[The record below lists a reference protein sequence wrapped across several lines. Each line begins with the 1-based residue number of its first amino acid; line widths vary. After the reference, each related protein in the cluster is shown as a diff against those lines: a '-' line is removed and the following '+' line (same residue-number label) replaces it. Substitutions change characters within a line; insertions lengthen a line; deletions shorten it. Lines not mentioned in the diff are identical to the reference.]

1 MACITIDTL
10 IETLPALNGLDHED
24 LKKIAQKTSVITL
37 SQGKSLFRE
46 GDTCKNYYFVI
57 SGTLRIQK
65 VTPSGN
71 ELILYRLKKGEE
83 CNLTNTCLLGG
94 EHYDADAVAE
104 FESMVAQLPKAEFDQ
119 ALAKIPEFRETIF
132 QNIRQGMNSLLNL
145 VQEVAFDN
153 MDHRLA
159 VVLLKHGSDLR
170 IINTTHQALAS
181 ELGTA
186 REVVSRLLKEFER
199 HGWVKLS
206 RGKIEIT
213 DHGQLAKV

>member
-10 IETLPALNGLDHED
+10 IETLPALKGLDTEQ
-24 LKKIAQKTSVITL
+24 LKSIAQQTTVLTL
-37 SQGKSLFRE
+37 LQGKSLFRE
-46 GDTCKNYYFVI
+46 GDSCKNYYFVI
-57 SGTLRIQK
+57 TGMLRIQK

-71 ELILYRLKKGEE
+71 ELILYRLKKGQE

-94 EHYDADAVAE
+94 EHYNAEAVAE
-104 FESMVAQLPKAEFDQ
+104 VPSMVAQLPKAEFDQ

-132 QNIRQGMNSLLNL
+132 QNIRHGMNSLLNL

-159 VVLLKHGSDLR
+159 VVLLKHGSESP
-170 IINTTHQALAS
+170 IIKTTHQALAS

-206 RGKIEIT
+206 RGKIEVI
-213 DHGQLAKV
+213 DPQQLANV